1 MKEGMLEIQLDQPSS
16 ILKRRFVV
24 LRPNKLAYYY
34 YPTVCSILFYLKFL
48 LGLHNY
54 NNFCKG

>member
-1 MKEGMLEIQLDQPSS
+1 MLEIQLDQPSS